1 MKLPEAVVNRLQ
13 TVASRFCGAADQALP
28 RLRGA
33 LRAGTIVLPFAS
45 PEIVYQIIDF
55 WFHFAADRPTRKAL
69 DELSNLLTYL
79 RVWRIEEHVHI
90 DALMPP
96 TESYHRNLFF
106 QVQLNV
112 CFFGSLIGI

>member
-1 MKLPEAVVNRLQ
+1 LKLPEAVVNRLQ
-13 TVASRFCGAADQALP
+13 TVASRFCGDADQALP

-33 LRAGTIVLPFAS
+33 LR
-45 PEIVYQIIDF
+45 
-55 WFHFAADRPTRKAL
+55 ADRPTRKAL

-90 DALMPP
+90 DVLMPP

-106 QVQLNV
+106 QVQVNCGAFLGL
-112 CFFGSLIGI
+112 C